1 MENKSYPT
9 IKHAILLCLLLLGI
23 QLGFGFLIG
32 ILQYILNISENS
44 LIAGVFNIFIS
55 VISFIIV
62 LLIGF
67 KKTKRNFNEVFKI
80 NNVSIYLWLAVII
93 FSLGFVILS
102 SELDNIILYFLPMP
116 EWFKGLFGTLMIEQP
131 LIISIIYIGL
141 VAALSEELFF
151 RGLILDGLYR
161 NYSKRKAIIISAILF
176 GIIHLNPWQFVSAFI
191 MGLIMAWI
199 LIESKSIWLCVYFH
213 LFNNLLYTI
222 TERNRDLIPIKGF
235 NNAFQTSIEFQPLWF
250 TLSGLLIL
258 SVGTIMLIKGFKKN
272 KTSV

>member
-1 MENKSYPT
+1 MDNKIYPT

-23 QLGFGFLIG
+23 QLGLGLIIG
-32 ILQYILNISENS
+32 VLQYIFNISENS
-44 LIAGVFNIFIS
+44 PIAGVLYILTS
-55 VISFIIV
+55 VISFVIV

-67 KKTKRNFNEVFKI
+67 KKTKQNFNEVFKI
-80 NNVSIYLWLAVII
+80 NNVSFFLWIATIV
-93 FSLGFVILS
+93 FSIGFVILS
-102 SELDNIILYFLPMP
+102 SELDNIFYYFLPMP
-116 EWFKGLFGTLMIEQP
+116 EWFTGLFGTLMVGQP

-151 RGLILDGLYR
+151 RGLILDGFSR
-161 NYSKRKAIIISAILF
+161 NYSKSKAIIVSAILF
-176 GIIHLNPWQFVSAFI
+176 GIIHLNPWQFISAFI

-199 LIESKSIWLCVYFH
+199 LIESKSIWLCIYFH

-222 TERNRDLIPIKGF
+222 TERNRELIPIKGF

-258 SVGTIMLIKGFKKN
+258 SIGTIMLIKGFKKA
-272 KTSV
+272 KTSA

>member
-1 MENKSYPT
+1 MENKSYPA

-23 QLGFGFLIG
+23 QLGFGLLIG
-32 ILQYILNISENS
+32 VLQYILNISENS

-55 VISFIIV
+55 VISFFIV

-80 NNVSIYLWLAVII
+80 NNVSIYLWLATFI

-102 SELDNIILYFLPMP
+102 SELDNIIFYFLPMP

>member
-199 LIESKSIWLCVYFH
+199 LTESKSIWLCVYFH

-222 TERNRDLIPIKGF
+222 TGRNRELIPIKGF

-258 SVGTIMLIKGFKKN
+258 SVGTIMLIKCFKKN
-272 KTSV
+272 NND

>member
-1 MENKSYPT
+1 MEKKSYPT
-9 IKHAILLCLLLLGI
+9 IKHAILLCILLLGI
-23 QLGFGFLIG
+23 QLGFGLIIG
-32 ILQYILNISENS
+32 ILRYILNISENS
-44 LIAGVFNIFIS
+44 PIAGVFNILFS
-55 VISFIIV
+55 VISFFIV

-67 KKTKRNFNEVFKI
+67 KKTKRSFNEVFKI
-80 NNVSIYLWLAVII
+80 NNVSIYLWLATII

-102 SELDNIILYFLPMP
+102 SELDNIIFYFLPMP

-141 VAALSEELFF
+141 IAALFEELFF
-151 RGLILDGLYR
+151 RGLILDGLYK
-161 NYSKRKAIIISAILF
+161 NYSKNKAIIVSAILF

-222 TERNRDLIPIKGF
+222 TERNRELIPIKGF

-272 KTSV
+272 